1 MISNMHSFV
10 STSNT
15 WLSEPPAKHN
25 VFSISHLL
33 KGMLAICEN
42 KGNMRWSLLII
53 VEPGFEVIIK
63 KEAEEASQ

>member
-1 MISNMHSFV
+1 MMSNMHDFV

-15 WLSEPPAKHN
+15 WLGELPAKHN
-25 VFSISHLL
+25 GFSISNSL

-42 KGNMRWSLLII
+42 QGNMHWSLLII

-63 KEAEEASQ
+63 KEAEEATH